1 MFFSLN
7 DTKFIAIH
15 AFVSLMYLIIL
26 VLIIQVDEVGV
37 DVNGVQFINGL

>member
-1 MFFSLN
+1 MFFSLK
-7 DTKFIAIH
+7 DAKFIAIH
-15 AFVSLMYLIIL
+15 AFVSLMYFIIL